1 MAGENKLLILGA
13 MFAVTVIGK
22 AELMDI
28 KNEDTIM
35 FLEESN
41 KETNDDLF
49 VEFVDGKT
57 AQKPDKSIDLVAQT
71 NIKTKKNKPDKNKYI
86 ALEQDGYGVLAENLE
101 ELDEDYI
108 ASSQVFQLTGIDDS
122 LEPFNRRM
130 YAFNPI
136 FLATSVTPNN
146 PAVEFT
152 TNLPSAFAAFP
163 GFNCKTEFTNVGI
176 SLKLL

>member
-1 MAGENKLLILGA
+1 MAGKNKLLILGA

-108 ASSQVFQLTGIDDS
+108 VSSQVFQLTGIDDS

-130 YAFNPI
+130 YAFNTQLDRKVLSNI
-136 FLATSVTPNN
+136 
-146 PAVEFT
+146 AV
-152 TNLPSAFAAFP
+152 AFP
-163 GFNCKTEFTNVGI
+163 TVFDRIYEEVVK
-176 SLKLL
+176 

>member
-49 VEFVDGKT
+49 VEFV
-57 AQKPDKSIDLVAQT
+57 
-71 NIKTKKNKPDKNKYI
+71 Y
-86 ALEQDGYGVLAENLE
+86 
-101 ELDEDYI
+101 
-108 ASSQVFQLTGIDDS
+108 
-122 LEPFNRRM
+122 
-130 YAFNPI
+130 
-136 FLATSVTPNN
+136 
-146 PAVEFT
+146 
-152 TNLPSAFAAFP
+152 
-163 GFNCKTEFTNVGI
+163 
-176 SLKLL
+176 

>member
-1 MAGENKLLILGA
+1 MAGKNKLL
-13 MFAVTVIGK
+13 MFGTMLVVATLGK

-71 NIKTKKNKPDKNKYI
+71 NIKTKKNKYP
-86 ALEQDGYGVLAENLE
+86 
-101 ELDEDYI
+101 
-108 ASSQVFQLTGIDDS
+108 
-122 LEPFNRRM
+122 
-130 YAFNPI
+130 
-136 FLATSVTPNN
+136 
-146 PAVEFT
+146 
-152 TNLPSAFAAFP
+152 
-163 GFNCKTEFTNVGI
+163 
-176 SLKLL
+176 